1 MKLQLKHQQL
11 CKQQFL
17 FWLLKQ
23 NAQFLSCVHVR
34 TTNSPEQTQEIQTQ
48 KSKRK
53 LDQDI
58 HLLARTVKMKNL
70 FSPCSCIEFFD
81 ILTHYILPQL
91 RWQSGRPKIYAS
103 GVQVAQ
109 GEQYKTH
116 QYIGRCLESDGLLRP
131 FKSKR
136 RVRLPHESQIQT
148 GGVDGLH
155 DSLKMRRY
163 FFD

>member
-23 NAQFLSCVHVR
+23 NEQILSCVHVR
-34 TTNSPEQTQEIQTQ
+34 TTNSPEEIQEIQTQ

-58 HLLARTVKMKNL
+58 HLLARTVKMNNL

-81 ILTHYILPQL
+81 ILTHYILPSL
-91 RWQSGRPKIYAS
+91 SWQSTALKPRQRMFESSRENIIRLISISVGAW
-103 GVQVAQ
+103 
-109 GEQYKTH
+109 EQTDYF
-116 QYIGRCLESDGLLRP
+116 CLLSR
-131 FKSKR
+131 K
-136 RVRLPHESQIQT
+136 
-148 GGVDGLH
+148 GGF
-155 DSLKMRRY
+155 DSLMSHKFGLVVQMVCTSH
-163 FFD
+163 